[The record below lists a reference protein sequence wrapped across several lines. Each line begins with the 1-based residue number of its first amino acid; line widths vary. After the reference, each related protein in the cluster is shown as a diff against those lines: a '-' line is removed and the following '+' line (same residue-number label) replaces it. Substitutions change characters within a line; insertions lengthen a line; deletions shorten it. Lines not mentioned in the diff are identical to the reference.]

1 MKKTKLEVQ
10 KRKIFGRKVKKLRA
24 EGVLPVN
31 IYGAK
36 IKSIAVQVDLK
47 KFEEIYKRIG
57 ETGVVDLKVKGE
69 KEPRL
74 ILIHNL
80 QLDPVTDLPL
90 HADFHQVKLKEKITV
105 EIPIEMIGEA
115 PAEKERVGIL
125 VSLLDSLE
133 VEALPTDL
141 PEKFEVDVS
150 KLEKIDDAIRVKD
163 IKVDEKKIKILVSEN
178 EVVVKIEP
186 LAKEEV
192 LPSEE
197 KIVEEEIPEEG
208 LPKEA
213 KPEEVKPGEKQ
224 ASPEEKKPEVKKETD
239 KSVA

>member
-1 MKKTKLEVQ
+1 MKKPKLEVQ

-24 EGVLPVN
+24 EGVLPAN

-36 IKSIAVQVDLK
+36 IKSTAVQVDLK
-47 KFEEIYKRIG
+47 KFEEAYKQVG
-57 ETGVVDLKVKGE
+57 ETGIVDLKVKGE

-208 LPKEA
+208 SPKEA

-224 ASPEEKKPEVKKETD
+224 ASPEEKKAQKGLI
-239 KSVA
+239 